1 MELIPCDCRR
11 QCDMKSCSCVKMGMS
26 CACANKEDP
35 DQAVIYDAA
44 GNAESTSGSE
54 DKNGEN

>member
-1 MELIPCDCRR
+1 
-11 QCDMKSCSCVKMGMS
+11 MGMS
-26 CACANKEDP
+26 CTCANKEDP